1 LGEVGWGSSE
11 EAPDVFFLWR
21 FLVPIFLKEDAF
33 LPEIQNRAEAPSIGD
48 ALAALAPLQGAR
60 RRPPRE
66 GGASQT

>member
-1 LGEVGWGSSE
+1 VAERGG
-11 EAPDVFFLWR
+11 DFDT
-21 FLVPIFLKEDAF
+21 I
-33 LPEIQNRAEAPSIGD
+33 RAEAPSILD